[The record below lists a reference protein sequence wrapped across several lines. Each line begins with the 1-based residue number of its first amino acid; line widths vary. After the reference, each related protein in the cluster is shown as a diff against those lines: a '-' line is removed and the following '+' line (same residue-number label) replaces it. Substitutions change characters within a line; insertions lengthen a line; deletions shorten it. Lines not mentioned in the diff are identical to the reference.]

1 MCHCGNTGVE
11 QTQNTSQHTKL
22 TVEKKILP
30 LFELEFELGTFR
42 SQVQWSYQ
50 QAILANGY
58 VLLIYSIVI
67 MPRGELEDYKEKSI
81 LLDQL

>member
-1 MCHCGNTGVE
+1 M
-11 QTQNTSQHTKL
+11 
-22 TVEKKILP
+22 P
-30 LFELEFELGTFR
+30 EFELGAFR

-67 MPRGELEDYKEKSI
+67 MPRGELENYKAKSI
-81 LLDQL
+81 LLDQLWGHNLLSCHNTRKGELKSNT